1 MAIYFLLF
9 GSVLFLAGVTFVYKL
24 VYPMAFKYLLSF
36 GGNVDKPMIT
46 INEYMDFFVS
56 TTLLFGL
63 AFEMPLI
70 ILLLSIIGIID
81 EEFLKTKRRM
91 AIMLMAVL
99 SAVITPPDALS
110 MLAML
115 APLLL
120 LYELSIVLVKYVKKN
135 AEKTI
140 T

>member
-1 MAIYFLLF
+1 
-9 GSVLFLAGVTFVYKL
+9 
-24 VYPMAFKYLLSF
+24 
-36 GGNVDKPMIT
+36 
-46 INEYMDFFVS
+46 
-56 TTLLFGL
+56 
-63 AFEMPLI
+63 MPLI

-99 SAVITPPDALS
+99 SAIITPPDALS

-120 LYELSIVLVKYVKKN
+120 LYELSIVLVKYVKKS